1 MKHLMVLG
9 LTASVVALAS
19 CSSDELIQAPSSAG
33 ATPIAFNGVAV
44 NKSTRSDANEISKE
58 TLKAFSV
65 NGWISSEDNT
75 DASNPV
81 AKNTTV
87 FDNEKVSRESSES
100 DWTHKNL
107 QYWTAG
113 TYYFTALAPEAA
125 YTNENVIAD
134 TGDDTSFKGF
144 SEVKPT
150 LTKGTDG
157 GSNSISV
164 QGSFTFNNN
173 SGTSAVSD
181 DITAVPTATLTDKT
195 ASNKAVK
202 VEPLNTPLDIDLV
215 YATAKEDGASHTS
228 TESDVSLTFNHLLS
242 RVAFQ
247 FTNGFSNSTTKLAI
261 KNIIVYGVAVQGD
274 VDVTNSTWTWAQKD
288 NADDVQNVLFGDVD
302 KIATAAATENTEDT
316 NVGTSENYYLIPYT
330 AGDKSYNVTFDVVQY
345 APGEGGDDEIATYQ
359 KVAALPKI
367 TMAAGNSY
375 LYTLLLNPE
384 TIGLNEITFK
394 VEVNGWGEYDAEGST
409 NAVEGYPATE
419 TTNGSDGGNQQ

>member
-1 MKHLMVLG
+1 MVLG

-44 NKSTRSDANEISKE
+44 NKSTRSADAEIEEK
-58 TLKAFSV
+58 TLNAFHV
-65 NGWISSEDNT
+65 NGWISSEKDGE
-75 DASNPV
+75 

-87 FDNEKVSRESSES
+87 FDDEEVSRNDNESA
-100 DWTHKNL
+100 WTHENL

-113 TYYFTALAPEAA
+113 TYYFTALAPAAA
-125 YTNENVIAD
+125 YDNGNVLAT
-134 TGDDTSFKGF
+134 TGNDTSFKGF
-144 SEVKPT
+144 NEVKPK
-150 LTKGTDG
+150 LTAGIDG
-157 GSNSISV
+157 GSNTISV
-164 QGSFTFNNN
+164 KGSFTFNNTGAKY
-173 SGTSAVSD
+173 SGEEAIKALADADDTEASD
-181 DITAVPTATLTDKT
+181 
-195 ASNKAVK
+195 
-202 VEPLNTPLDIDLV
+202 VENLYTPLDIDLV
-215 YATAKEDGASHTS
+215 YATATAKGEDHIGNKNDA
-228 TESDVSLTFNHLLS
+228 VSLTFNHLLS

-261 KNIIVYGVAVQGD
+261 KNIIVYGVAAQGD
-274 VDVTNSTWTWAQKD
+274 VDVTDFSWTWAQKD

-302 KIATAAATENTEDT
+302 KIATAAASDT
-316 NVGTSENYYLIPYT
+316 NYDESENYYLIPGGT
-330 AGDKSYNVTFDVVQY
+330 TYNVTFDVVQY
-345 APGEGGDDEIATYQ
+345 APGEDGDDEIATYH
-359 KVAALPKI
+359 KFAALPEV
-367 TMAAGNSY
+367 TMEAGKSY